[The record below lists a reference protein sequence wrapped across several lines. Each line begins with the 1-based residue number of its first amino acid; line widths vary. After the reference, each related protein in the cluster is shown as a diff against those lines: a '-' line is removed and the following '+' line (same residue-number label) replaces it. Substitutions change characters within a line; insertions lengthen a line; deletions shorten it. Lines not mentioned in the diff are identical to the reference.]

1 MTKIP
6 YRIGTQPTFFRGMLA
21 RIPFVTLPD
30 GPFAGTRPLAALTVR
45 DTSDFTIAL
54 LYSWAMTGDVITFY
68 QERLINEGFLSSAT
82 ERLSVLEL
90 ARLIGYRPL
99 PGVAASA
106 ALAFSV
112 VEAAE
117 GDPPVH
123 VLVPRG
129 TAVTS
134 VPSGAGKP
142 QTFETSAP
150 LDARA
155 EWNALLPRLTK
166 PQHLTPGSRG
176 AVLDGI
182 DTGLNAGDALLL
194 LREVLTPDGP
204 LRAWRFLL
212 LRAAD
217 SDAEANVTRV
227 DWGQPLGES
236 LLLPDP
242 QIFAMPLTAAF
253 FGADA
258 PDWNTQPFEVKLANT
273 PTGRQP
279 QDYANWPA
287 FAMPPGPFDLDAVYS
302 DILPGSWTVQRRPA
316 ALRLDRA
323 ANVMNVARTD
333 FTISSQVTRVFP
345 DVTDV
350 VPCDRAVTPAR
361 DLHTSTLLPDGRI
374 LIAGGR
380 TSDGKAIANA
390 VLYDPNS
397 GTVEAAADMST
408 ARWNHTATLLG
419 DGTLLIA
426 GGENESG
433 PIAAPEI
440 FKPDVPAFVA
450 TTGPM
455 ISARA
460 AHRATLLVDATVL
473 LTGGTT
479 NGGEVLATAALYQPS
494 TGTFSGPIAMTAKRR
509 DHAVALYGSGTA
521 WSVLVAGGNDGT
533 SALATAE
540 NYSVEAGTFTAVA
553 GSMLAAREL
562 HTATVVS
569 STGAIL
575 IAGGRSADGVPST
588 PGAEQYASGS
598 FVAAGTMTPRWS
610 AAATALQ
617 NGGILVTGG
626 ATATDDAVT
635 TVESFDPSTTTFL
648 ARVPLDA
655 PRAGQTATLLP
666 TGEVALAC
674 GVDASGVPLDSVSLY
689 DSTAFTFVVTGS
701 LPVASYAA
709 GGSLLENGY
718 LLVSGGFQ
726 NLQVTAPVRV
736 SSLYDPATAIFTA
749 TGSMSTAR
757 AWHTSTLID
766 GGSVLVTGG
775 FMTPYTADVQQILD
789 MLQNL
794 LVLIGSLSGLIMVI
808 DNDATDAQQQSAA
821 IQNALQNLSLS
832 GCICAAA
839 YYHEGP
845 GNSPCP
851 ACGSDLVTPSDGELL
866 PPGRQKRANAHAGPD
881 AAADEILQALNTWTQ
896 FPFPVQSADSGDNQ
910 NPLWQQYTWSL
921 SAWDFV
927 ENSISGPLNQ
937 LNNDLQEILNQITG
951 TKGVNALIQQI
962 IALINQIIAAVQ
974 QLGAMSLATAEIY
987 DPSTTA
993 FAATNEPMIYIRA
1006 VHRASVLQ
1014 DGRVLITGGMGY
1026 LNDGSTSPTWQT
1038 LATAELFDPG
1048 AGAFVATA
1056 GLMASTRSAHTSTL
1070 LPNGLVLITGG
1081 QSTWYIDATA
1091 LDAAELFDP
1100 GNGQF
1105 ATIPPMSFARYNH
1118 TATLLP
1124 DGSVLIAGG
1133 MTNSGLTGSAEV
1145 WNPRLA
1151 IFVRVGD
1158 MATPRATQSAEL
1170 LPDGRVLVAG
1180 GYNTENVAESS
1191 AEIFDPSTGLFTSAG
1206 SMVQGVFSA
1215 VSCRLGDGDILIAGG
1230 GGQTPSQNVPVVTSQ
1245 LFVAPAPP
1253 AEGDIRRDTIIY
1265 ANSTRLALAPEPI
1278 AAPLFGD
1285 TIELQTLERALPAG
1299 REMIVS
1305 GVPVTV
1311 ERPFTAAPI
1320 DMQTA
1325 DDVVT
1330 LQPGERMRLNGM
1342 PELLPE
1348 GEVDWRLE
1356 TIFGVQGS
1364 LIAASDAFTLLDV
1377 SNTPGSASELVTV
1390 SEVRV
1395 AGDGARSQFV
1405 LDQPLRY
1412 VYHRAT
1418 VEIAGNV
1425 VPATNGE
1432 TVANEILGSGSSAVA
1447 NQQFTLKSDPVTW
1460 VPAPNPRGLAS
1471 TIGVRVD
1478 EVAWSEVPSL
1488 LDAGPDSQVFAVS
1501 TDLQGHTQVVFGDG
1515 ENGSRLPTGA
1525 DDVVATYR
1533 TGIGPDGN
1541 VAAGSLSILP
1551 ETIEGMDTV
1560 TNPIAA
1566 SGGTAPQSR
1575 NSIRRLAPLA
1585 LRNVERIVSTGDFA
1599 AFALGFAG
1607 VAKADAVLARRG
1619 GMPVVLVT
1627 VAGAN
1632 GAAIAKGSAMSDA
1645 TLGALRGAMLGAVA
1659 PGVSFELASY
1669 KRIAFRTAATLRID
1683 PRFENDLVLAA
1694 ARGALLAAFSFD
1706 SRALGAGVAASSV
1719 MSVLNGVAGV
1729 VSVDLDTFSDPAAG
1743 GPTLVAYIAAH
1754 KGRMESGLFVPAQM
1768 VVADEN
1774 AATLVAEESS

>member
-6 YRIGTQPTFFRGMLA
+6 YRIGTQPTFFREMLA

-30 GPFAGTRPLAALTVR
+30 GPFAGSRPLAALTVR

-68 QERLINEGFLSSAT
+68 QERLVNEGFLATAT

-90 ARLIGYRPL
+90 ARLIGYRAL

-106 ALAFSV
+106 PLAFSV

-117 GDPPVH
+117 GDPPLH

-166 PQHLTPGSRG
+166 PQHLTSASRG

-182 DTGLNAGDALLL
+182 DSGLNAGDALLL

-204 LRAWRFLL
+204 MRAWRFLL
-212 LRAAD
+212 LRAAE
-217 SDAEANVTRV
+217 SDAEKNVTRV
-227 DWGQPLGES
+227 DWSQPLGES

-258 PDWNTQPFEVKLANT
+258 PDWSTQPFEVKLANT

-287 FAMPPGPFDLDAVYS
+287 FAVPTGPFDLDAVYS

-345 DVTDV
+345 DVTEV

-361 DLHTSTLLPDGRI
+361 ELHTSTRLPDGRI

-380 TSDGKAIANA
+380 ASDGKAIANA
-390 VLYDPNS
+390 VLYDPGS
-397 GTVEAAADMST
+397 RTVEPAADMST
-408 ARWNHTATLLG
+408 ARWGHTATLLG

-433 PIAAPEI
+433 TIAAPEI

-455 ISARA
+455 ISARS
-460 AHRATLLVDATVL
+460 AHRATLLIDATVL

-479 NGGEVLATAALYQPS
+479 DGGDVLATAELYQPS

-540 NYSVEAGTFTAVA
+540 NYSVEAGTFSAVA
-553 GSMLAAREL
+553 VPMLAAREL
-562 HTATVVS
+562 HSATVIS

-575 IAGGRSADGVPST
+575 IAGGRSADGVAST
-588 PGAEQYASGS
+588 PGAEQYANGS
-598 FVAAGTMTPRWS
+598 FNAAGTMTPRWS

-617 NGGILVTGG
+617 NGGIVVTGG
-626 ATATDDAVT
+626 ATASDDAVT
-635 TVESFDPSTTTFL
+635 TVEFFDPSTTAFI

-655 PRAGQTATLLP
+655 PRAGHTATLLP
-666 TGEVALAC
+666 TAEVALAC
-674 GVDASGVPLDSVSLY
+674 GVDASGAPLDSVSLY

-701 LPVASYAA
+701 LPVSSYGA

-726 NLQVTAPVRV
+726 SVQVTALLRAA
-736 SSLYDPATAIFTA
+736 SLYDPATAIFTA

-766 GGSVLVTGG
+766 GGSVLVAGG

-794 LVLIGSLSGLIMVI
+794 LVLIGSLSGPITAI

-851 ACGSDLVTPSDGELL
+851 ACGSSGLVTPSAGELL
-866 PPGRQKRANAHAGPD
+866 SPGRRKRANAHAGAD
-881 AAADEILQALNTWTQ
+881 AAADDILQALNTWTQ
-896 FPFPVQSADSGDNQ
+896 FPFPVQGSDSGDNQ

-921 SAWDFV
+921 TAWDFV

-937 LNNDLQEILNQITG
+937 LNNDLQDILNQITG
-951 TKGVNALIQQI
+951 SKGLNELIQQI
-962 IALINQIIAAVQ
+962 ITLVNQIIAAVQ
-974 QLGAMSLATAEIY
+974 QLGAMSLETAEIY
-987 DPSTTA
+987 DPSTAA
-993 FAATNEPMIYIRA
+993 FAATNEPMVYIRA
-1006 VHRASVLQ
+1006 AHRASVLQ

-1026 LNDGSTSPTWQT
+1026 LNDGPTSPDWEV
-1038 LATAELFDPG
+1038 LASAELFDPG

-1056 GLMASTRSAHTSTL
+1056 GLMASVRMEHTSTL

-1081 QSTWYIDATA
+1081 QSIWYVDDTA
-1091 LDAAELFDP
+1091 LNTAELFDP

-1105 ATIPPMSFARYNH
+1105 ATIPPMFFARYYH

-1133 MTNSGLTGSAEV
+1133 ITTSGVTASAEV

-1158 MATPRATQSAEL
+1158 MENARAAHSAEL

-1180 GYNTENVAESS
+1180 GYNSGNVAESS
-1191 AEIFDPSTGLFTSAG
+1191 AEIFDPSTGFFTSAG

-1230 GGQTPSQNVPVVTSQ
+1230 GGQVPTQNVPVATSQ

-1265 ANSTRLALAPEPI
+1265 ANSTQLALAPEPI
-1278 AAPLFGD
+1278 AAPLAGD

-1311 ERPFTAAPI
+1311 ERPFTAAPV

-1342 PELLPE
+1342 PELLLE
-1348 GEVDWRLE
+1348 GEVEWRLE

-1377 SNTPGSASELVTV
+1377 ANTPGSTSELVTV
-1390 SEVRV
+1390 REVRV
-1395 AGDGARSQFV
+1395 AGDGARSQLV

-1418 VEIAGNV
+1418 VAIAGNV

-1432 TVANEILGSGSSAVA
+1432 TVADEILGSGSSALA

-1460 VPAPNPRGLAS
+1460 VPAPNPRGIAS

-1488 LDAGPDSQVFAVS
+1488 LDAGPDSQVFTVS

-1619 GMPVVLVT
+1619 GLPVVLVT

-1632 GAAIAKGSAMSDA
+1632 GTAIVRGSAMYD
-1645 TLGALRGAMLGAVA
+1645 ALRGAMLGAVA

-1669 KRIAFRTAATLRID
+1669 KRIAFRTSATLRID
-1683 PRFENDLVLAA
+1683 PRFENELVLAA
-1694 ARGALLAAFSFD
+1694 ARAALLAAFSFD
-1706 SRALGAGVAASSV
+1706 ARALGAGVAASSV
-1719 MSVLNGVAGV
+1719 MSVLNGIAGV
-1729 VSVDLDTFSDPAAG
+1729 VSVDLDAFSDPAAG
-1743 GPTLVAYIAAH
+1743 GPQLVAYIAAH
-1754 KGRMESGLFVPAQM
+1754 KGRMEHGIFVPAQL

-1774 AATLVAEESS
+1774 AVALVAEEGS